1 MVEPHNS
8 QFPIRL
14 SDADLQHLD
23 SWQGTTIVAPAE
35 DEVVGKT
42 LNDTYIVERI
52 VGEGAMGRIYQARH
66 TRIAQKRVAVKV
78 LRREYLRN
86 QEVLARFRREA
97 ETAASISHPNVVAVY
112 DIDRTEQGLP
122 YLVTEYLDGI
132 DLGEHLRRQKKL
144 GVPSAV
150 HIARQLCEGLGAA
163 HRCGVIHRDLKPGN
177 IFLVSAVGDPVPEL
191 PFIKILDF
199 GLSKFMD
206 ASVAQ
211 LVTAI
216 GVVMGTPAFMPPE
229 QAQAQPVDQ
238 RADVYGVGALLYV
251 CLTGCLPFDE
261 ITPQATV
268 VAVIKSEPPRPR
280 TLAPD
285 LPEYAEQVIVR
296 AMAKEPSERYPDMGA
311 LLEALEPLA
320 QSQRVHHDVRPPPS
334 PPPSSNTP
342 ARRPHARRPLIKGVM
357 GSPRTLAVALASLV
371 TLALLT
377 AAVAVGFRRHA
388 PRDLALASTH
398 AAPTASSGPATV
410 EPAPPPRALPEVMP
424 EQAAPLVAASPPAR
438 LASDEELRAARGSG
452 EKVWQALADRYPDD
466 PRVLR
471 ALVMA
476 YASHAGG
483 LGDAMN
489 AAHRLFRVAPEQA
502 ERRDMQYLVG
512 RAAETRG
519 EPAARAWKLMVEDM
533 GPSGPDVLYRLIVT
547 KPRLAERAR
556 QLLDSAPVRRRVTP
570 ALAIAYE
577 LKSAPSCAARLPLL
591 DRAIEEGDG
600 RALSVLAGLS
610 TGTQRGCGRNK
621 RKPCSPACP
630 AQVAQFRGAVARL
643 SQRLRTTRAPDP
655 E

>member
-1 MVEPHNS
+1 MVESHTTEL
-8 QFPIRL
+8 PIRL

-23 SWQGTTIVAPAE
+23 SWHGSAIIVPAA

-86 QEVLARFRREA
+86 PEVLARFRREA

-132 DLGEHLRRQKKL
+132 DLGQHLRRQKKL
-144 GVPSAV
+144 AVPTAV
-150 HIARQLCEGLGAA
+150 HIACQLCEGLGAA

-177 IFLVSAVGDPVPEL
+177 IFLVGVSGDPVPER

-206 ASVAQ
+206 ASVEQ

-238 RADVYGVGALLYV
+238 RADVYGVGALLYA
-251 CLTGCLPFDE
+251 CLTGRLPFDE

-280 TLAPD
+280 AVAPE

-296 AMAKEPSERYPDMGA
+296 AMAKQPSARYPDMGA
-311 LLEALEPLA
+311 LREALEPLVEN
-320 QSQRVHHDVRPPPS
+320 QRVHHDVRRPPIPPS
-334 PPPSSNTP
+334 SSNTP
-342 ARRPHARRPLIKGVM
+342 AQRRKAPPTLIQGLRKHR
-357 GSPRTLAVALASLV
+357 RTLLVALASLV
-371 TLALLT
+371 ALTLLS
-377 AAVAVGFRRHA
+377 AAVLVGFRRH
-388 PRDLALASTH
+388 PRPDAGPASTR
-398 AAPTASSGPATV
+398 AASMGPTGPAPV
-410 EPAPPPRALPEVMP
+410 SPPPRPTARPAVAPERAV
-424 EQAAPLVAASPPAR
+424 ASVAARQPAAS
-438 LASDEELRAARGSG
+438 ASDEELRASARAG
-452 EKVWQALADRYPDD
+452 ETVWQALADRYPAD

-476 YASHAGG
+476 HAAHVGG

-489 AAHRLFRVAPEQA
+489 AARRLFAVAPEQVQ
-502 ERRDMQYLVG
+502 RRDMQYLVQ
-512 RAAETRG
+512 RAAETG
-519 EPAARAWKLMVEDM
+519 GQPAEQAWKMMVEDM
-533 GPSGPDVLYRLIVT
+533 GPSGADVLYRVMVA
-547 KPRLAERAR
+547 KPRLAEHAR
-556 QLLDSAPVRRRVTP
+556 QLLASEAVRRQMTP
-570 ALAIAYE
+570 ALVIAYE
-577 LKSAPSCAARLPLL
+577 LKVAPTCSARLPLL
-591 DRAIEEGDG
+591 DRAIEEGDE
-600 RALSVLAGLS
+600 RALYALSGLS
-610 TGTQRGCGRNK
+610 TGTQRGCGHNK
-621 RKPCSPACP
+621 RKPCAPACP
-630 AQVAQFRGAVARL
+630 AQVEPFKAAMAKL
-643 SQRLRTTRAPDP
+643 SQRLRATRAT
-655 E
+655 ERE

>member
-1 MVEPHNS
+1 MVESHDS
-8 QFPIRL
+8 RLSIRL

-52 VGEGAMGRIYQARH
+52 LGEGAMGRIYQARH
-66 TRIAQKRVAVKV
+66 TRIAQKHVAVKV

-86 QEVLARFRREA
+86 EEVLARFRREA
-97 ETAASISHPNVVAVY
+97 ETAAAVSHPNVVAVY
-112 DIDRTEQGLP
+112 DIDRTERGLP

-132 DLGEHLRRQKKL
+132 DLGQRLKQQGKL
-144 GVPSAV
+144 GLPSAV

-177 IFLVSAVGDPVPEL
+177 VFLLRSFDDQVPEL
-191 PFIKILDF
+191 PFVKILDF

-206 ASVAQ
+206 ASGAQ

-251 CLTGCLPFDE
+251 CLTGRLPFDE

-280 TLAPD
+280 ALAPD
-285 LPEYAEQVIVR
+285 LPEYVEKLIVR
-296 AMAKEPSERYPDMGA
+296 AMARQPSARYPDMGA
-311 LLEALEPLA
+311 LLEALEPLVE
-320 QSQRVHHDVRPPPS
+320 SQRVRHDVKPPPS
-334 PPPSSNTP
+334 PLSSSNTLG
-342 ARRPHARRPLIKGVM
+342 RRPRVTG
-357 GSPRTLAVALASLV
+357 TLAKRLTRRRETLLVALASLV
-371 TLALLT
+371 TLALL
-377 AAVAVGFRRHA
+377 AAAFTMGFRRHA
-388 PRDLALASTH
+388 RPEPALASTH
-398 AAPTASSGPATV
+398 AAPIASSGPAAV
-410 EPAPPPRALPEVMP
+410 SPSPEPAVLPEVAP
-424 EQAAPLVAASPPAR
+424 EQPANAVPASPPVQM
-438 LASDEELRAARGSG
+438 ASDEELRAARGSG
-452 EKVWQALADRYPDD
+452 EKVWQTLADRHPDD
-466 PRVLR
+466 PRVLQ

-489 AAHRLFRVAPEQA
+489 VARHLFRVDPGQA
-502 ERRDMQYLVG
+502 KRRDMQYLVQ

-519 EPAARAWKLMVEDM
+519 PPAERAWKMMVQDM
-533 GPSGPDVLYRLIVT
+533 GTSGPDVLFRLIVT
-547 KPRLAERAR
+547 NPRLAAHAR
-556 QLLDSAPVRRRVTP
+556 QLLGTAAVRRRTTP

-577 LKSAPSCAARLPLL
+577 LMSARFCAERLPLL
-591 DRAIEEGDG
+591 DRAIEVGDE
-600 RALSVLAGLS
+600 RALAVLAGLS

-621 RKPCSPACP
+621 RRPCASACP
-630 AQVAQFRGAVARL
+630 AQVEQFRGAMANL
-643 SQRLRTTRAPDP
+643 SRRLRAARAPDRK
-655 E
+655 